1 MVFPNLPS
9 IQKLIP
15 LNFRHV
21 LAGIIAWGVGC
32 GKENVPGVYVS
43 VTDGLCFINW
53 ATKCKHG
60 DSYNQFYD
68 YSAQCGDNWIDDQIS
83 QLERERF
90 SNSRAED
97 YLKKARALKASCV
110 RD

>member
-1 MVFPNLPS
+1 M
-9 IQKLIP
+9 
-15 LNFRHV
+15 
-21 LAGIIAWGVGC
+21 
-32 GKENVPGVYVS
+32 S
-43 VTDGLCFINW
+43 VTDGLCFIDW

-68 YSAQCGDNWIDDQIS
+68 YSSQCGDNWIDEQIS

-90 SNSRAED
+90 SNSKAED

-110 RD
+110 MDQLLDVSTGKRSGADT